1 MINKEKKQ
9 LVEMGDLLK
18 QDTQGKYRNTL
29 RTRIVEIRK
38 ETEQRMKEQ
47 PDREELSRLEALLRA
62 LIVAERI
69 LDKVLVEEPHSMS
82 AESRP
87 LL

>member
-18 QDTQGKYRNTL
+18 QDAQGKYRNTL
-29 RTRIVEIRK
+29 RNRIAEIRK
-38 ETEQRMKEQ
+38 ETEQHMKED
-47 PDREELSRLEALLRA
+47 PSKEELSRLEALLRA
-62 LIVAERI
+62 LVVAERI

-82 AESRP
+82 SESRP
-87 LL
+87 ML